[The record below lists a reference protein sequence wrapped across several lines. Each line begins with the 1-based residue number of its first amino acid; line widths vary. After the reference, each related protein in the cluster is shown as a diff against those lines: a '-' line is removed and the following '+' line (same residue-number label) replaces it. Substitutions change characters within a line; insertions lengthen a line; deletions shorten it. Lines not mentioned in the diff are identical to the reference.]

1 MENNI
6 EELKAKVKEQIEYTN
21 YLKEKYKYVL
31 SDSSI
36 TDIENY
42 IEKIEDNYRKLMEDL
57 KEWQ

>member
-1 MENNI
+1 MNNI
-6 EELKAKVKEQIEYTN
+6 EVLKKQLKAEIEYTN
-21 YLKEKYKYVL
+21 YLKDKYKYVL

-42 IEKIEDNYRKLMEDL
+42 IKKIEENYKKLIEDL

>member
-6 EELKAKVKEQIEYTN
+6 EQLKAKVKEEIAYTKF
-21 YLKEKYKYVL
+21 LKEKYKYDL

-42 IEKIEDNYRKLMEDL
+42 IKKIEDNYRKLMEDL

>member
-1 MENNI
+1 MNNI
-6 EELKAKVKEQIEYTN
+6 EDLKKQVKEEIEYTN
-21 YLKEKYKYVL
+21 YLKNKYKYVL

-42 IEKIEDNYRKLMEDL
+42 IKKIEENYKKLIEDL

>member
-1 MENNI
+1 MNNI
-6 EELKAKVKEQIEYTN
+6 EDLKKQVKEEIEYTN
-21 YLKEKYKYVL
+21 YLKNKYKYVL

-42 IEKIEDNYRKLMEDL
+42 IKKIEENYKKLMGDL